1 MNGKMFMK
9 WITNKVILPSARN
22 CPGVQMVPVMYNAP
36 YHHVRG
42 ILPLA
47 RFSKKSTVKLM
58 KEHSIDYVILPL
70 TDEKIS
76 ILPE

>member
-9 WITNKVILPSARN
+9 WITNKVIPLVARHYL
-22 CPGVQMVPVMYNAP
+22 GVQMVPVMDNQP
-36 YHHVRG
+36 HHHVRS
-42 ILPLA
+42 ITSLA
-47 RFSKKSTVKLM
+47 SFSKKITSKLM

-76 ILPE
+76 ILPK